1 MTTIAD
7 LVADARRMTY
17 GAMTEQINLISSN
30 AAAGADTLQMEL
42 DITGITPA

>member
-17 GAMTEQINLISSN
+17 GAMTEQINVISAN
-30 AAAGADTLQMEL
+30 AAAGADMAAAATL
-42 DITGITPA
+42 TAA